1 MRKGGRPSVAQ
12 RFFFTG
18 MQENFFD
25 HPGEFLFF
33 LEKLSFILY
42 RTAAELFKCFL
53 ISLTPSLKGSPRPN
67 IILVP
72 VCCQKNCSDFD
83 LLFLMLHFFLQDRN
97 RLRNEFIG
105 LKLTEVLASF
115 RRRDGPNAKPRSA
128 RDEADTDLQ
137 VQLDVFDEQRESD
150 ETHVSVENSDEMRSL
165 FSYCQLLKDIKNRQC
180 PSLSNAVKTFGTY
193 CSSAS

>member
-1 MRKGGRPSVAQ
+1 
-12 RFFFTG
+12 

-25 HPGEFLFF
+25 HPGEFPFF
-33 LEKLSFILY
+33 PGKAIVYTEPLPNYLSGSSFHWRLVSRVLQG
-42 RTAAELFKCFL
+42 RTSSSFQSAAK
-53 ISLTPSLKGSPRPN
+53 
-67 IILVP
+67 
-72 VCCQKNCSDFD
+72 KNCSDFD

-128 RDEADTDLQ
+128 TDEADTDLQ